1 LGRLIINGFEGDIM
15 AGIIFFRTKT
25 FSSDKILFILEH
37 SLIFKNDESPIVGYD
52 EEQPVI

>member
-1 LGRLIINGFEGDIM
+1 M

>member
-15 AGIIFFRTKT
+15 AGIIFFRT
-25 FSSDKILFILEH
+25 KILFILEH